1 MFNIGKEVGN
11 IATFGIG
18 HVGHQCHV
26 LGYVSFMFED
36 PDDNKQHIVSL
47 GFSTDKNRP
56 NTAGVQIG
64 LTLKIGNFLYEKEEK
79 DLTLMNSHS
88 SKSQYW
94 ETFTKQDEKI
104 TVECKFDNENHSI
117 VHFKFSNR

>member
-1 MFNIGKEVGN
+1 MFILVKGAGN
-11 IATFGIG
+11 LLTFGFG
-18 HVGHQCHV
+18 NLVHQCHV
-26 LGYVSFMFED
+26 LGYVILLFED
-36 PDDNKQHIVSL
+36 PEDDHKQQTVSL
-47 GFSTDKNRP
+47 GFSTGKNRP

-64 LTLKIGNFLYEKEEK
+64 LNLLFSNFLYKKEEK
-79 DLTLMNSHS
+79 DLTLMNSH